1 MMRRTVPTGLFV
13 LLFVLLIGLVGWQAP
28 QPIPPFEGDGN
39 SMHDGQP
46 KWCSNVDT
54 KTHAKNCDCKPMMGD
69 PECKDGKEGGGA
81 ETQKCKVYCRKTSC
95 RCLPGC
101 GHTE

>member
-1 MMRRTVPTGLFV
+1 MKKRIIPTA
-13 LLFVLLIGLVGWQAP
+13 LLLLVGALLAWQGP

-39 SMHDGQP
+39 SQHDGQP

-54 KTHAKNCDCKPMMGD
+54 KTHSANCSCKPMMGD
-69 PECKDGKEGGGA
+69 PECKNGEGGGG
-81 ETQKCKVYCRKTSC
+81 ESQKCKVYCRKTAC